1 MDPLMSSSSGIGIHR
16 TALGSPLSTN
26 SNPSVSPSAAHL
38 DAISSVIFDIDEH
51 SNTGMSGESHHHM
64 GQLHHHHH
72 HPTGMLEAD
81 DVNALANNLKKEV
94 IFDTDQTSVGQL
106 TGQNLDSDD
115 YLMLMGTL
123 QQEQQQLEMEAAA
136 AAAEDSDD
144 YDSDEE
150 SDEDDDDETDDDSDE
165 ETDDDELDRIDLDSK
180 EQLNGLINQ
189 QGFSLGSNGSRG
201 GPLLSPTGLMAVR
214 NQLQK

>member
-1 MDPLMSSSSGIGIHR
+1 MDPLMSSSSGIGMHR

-51 SNTGMSGESHHHM
+51 SNTGMSGESSHHHM
-64 GQLHHHHH
+64 GQLHHHNHHH

-94 IFDTDQTSVGQL
+94 IFDTDQTS
-106 TGQNLDSDD
+106 GQNLDSDD

-136 AAAEDSDD
+136 AEDSDD

-150 SDEDDDDETDDDSDE
+150 SDEDDDDETDEDSDE
-165 ETDDDELDRIDLDSK
+165 ESDDDELDRIDLDSK